1 MDRDE
6 ECDKMMEC
14 DDQGDGNVQVQEK
27 KTEMVIR
34 SCLMTSIKE
43 EYSQTEMEI
52 TMCVNG
58 VGSAQFFLFSLQ
70 RLLFS
75 KKGFSSGTENL
86 HAATSKI
93 KNNQF

>member
-6 ECDKMMEC
+6 ECDEMMEC

-34 SCLMTSIKE
+34 SCLMTSMEE

-52 TMCVNG
+52 TVCVAEACCTHLCLDQC
-58 VGSAQFFLFSLQ
+58 VHLVLQ
-70 RLLFS
+70 PGILV
-75 KKGFSSGTENL
+75 
-86 HAATSKI
+86 I
-93 KNNQF
+93 